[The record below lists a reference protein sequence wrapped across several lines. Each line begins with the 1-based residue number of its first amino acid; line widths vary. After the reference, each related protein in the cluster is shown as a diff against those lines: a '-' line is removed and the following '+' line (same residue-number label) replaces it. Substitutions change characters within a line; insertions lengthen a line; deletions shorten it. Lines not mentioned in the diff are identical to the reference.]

1 MCIGDLST
9 KANKLYLNKSV
20 LAMSIPGVM
29 RTSSIWSLVMGP
41 PVMHPQFRP
50 SCKSVRAT
58 ESNGKSLQR
67 ILQEH
72 ECAGK
77 ADGR

>member
-1 MCIGDLST
+1 M
-9 KANKLYLNKSV
+9 ANKLYLNKSV

-29 RTSSIWSLVMGP
+29 RTSSIWSL
-41 PVMHPQFRP
+41 VMHPQFRP